1 MSMTTKEKSGGFYL
15 WYESEDFD
23 ILLGITHDDGRKS
36 EKNDCKR
43 RIWKEV
49 I

>member
-1 MSMTTKEKSGGFYL
+1 LYPNGTDGP
-15 WYESEDFD
+15 
-23 ILLGITHDDGRKS
+23 INVLGITHDDGRKS
-36 EKNDCKR
+36 EKNDYKR